1 MDEVERQIHFVRTHK
16 LDGEGHYRVKYLM
29 DNTQE
34 LYDIL
39 TEKYYTAPAL
49 QPPMTWI
56 DSIPPTAPTALKVEE
71 LKEGYWKLSW
81 QPGTDNDPRNAP
93 TYVVYASDTYPVDT
107 SRPENI
113 VAQRIQGTEYIY
125 APILPWTV
133 KHYFAVTAMDR
144 CGNESRTAAESYSST
159 R

>member
-1 MDEVERQIHFVRTHK
+1 
-16 LDGEGHYRVKYLM
+16 
-29 DNTQE
+29 
-34 LYDIL
+34 
-39 TEKYYTAPAL
+39 
-49 QPPMTWI
+49 MTWI
-56 DSIPPTAPTALKVEE
+56 DSIPPTAPTALKVEK

-81 QPGTDNDPRNAP
+81 KPGTDNDSRNAP

-113 VAQRIQGTEYIY
+113 VAQRIQGTEFIY

-133 KHYFAVTAMDR
+133 KRYFAVTALDR
-144 CGNESRTAAESYSST
+144 CGNESTTAAESYSST